1 MGKGKN
7 APHYLRSIFLFH
19 CYSLPKFFCFMLGKA
34 ALGRY
39 LIIDKVIVLKT
50 R

>member
-1 MGKGKN
+1 MDKKN
-7 APHYLRSIFLFH
+7 APHYLRSIFLIH
-19 CYSLPKFFCFMLGKA
+19 CYSLSSFFCFMLGKV

-39 LIIDKVIVLKT
+39 FIIDKVIVLKT

>member
-1 MGKGKN
+1 MEKKN
-7 APHYLRSIFLFH
+7 APQIMRSIFLFH